1 MVEPSLRA
9 PLVGSSLRT
18 ALAALA
24 ITAGGALP
32 AQSHDFWV
40 QPAHYRISPG
50 VEIPLTLQVGHG
62 PFRQRSLIPLSRIL
76 RFEAVG
82 PDGVGID
89 LRARLQLGGPTSD
102 GTVGFEA
109 PGTYVLVLQT
119 DSRAYSLLPAIRFND
134 YLRYE
139 GLTPALAY
147 RERTHRM
154 GMDGSEN
161 YSRQAKAL
169 LQVGAPSGTQPDPS
183 GPQPEVTK
191 PVGLLL
197 EIVPDVD
204 PYTVP
209 RPKTLPIHVLYQGR
223 RLAGALVML
232 TNLGHDANP
241 IEVHLTDGSGEA
253 VFTMPQRGEWLLN
266 VIWTRLAPPASDTDF
281 ETTFSSLSFG
291 FPDP

>member
-1 MVEPSLRA
+1 ME
-9 PLVGSSLRT
+9 SSLRT
-18 ALAALA
+18 ALVALA
-24 ITAGGALP
+24 VTAAGMLR
-32 AQSHDFWV
+32 AQGHDFWV
-40 QPAHYRISPG
+40 QPARYRVTPG
-50 VEIPLTLQVGHG
+50 AEMPLTLQVGHG

-76 RFEAVG
+76 RFDAVR
-82 PDGVGID
+82 PDGLAVD
-89 LRARLQLGGPTSD
+89 LRTRLQLGGRTSD
-102 GTVGFEA
+102 GTVAFQA

-169 LQVGAPSGTQPDPS
+169 LQVGTPS
-183 GPQPEVTK
+183 GPQVEVTK

-209 RPKTLPIHVLYQGR
+209 RPKALPIHVLYQGR

-232 TNLGHDANP
+232 THLENDANP
-241 IEVHLTDGSGEA
+241 VEVHLTDRAGEA
-253 VFTMPQRGEWLLN
+253 NFTMPQSGGWLLN
-266 VIWTRLAPPASDTDF
+266 VIWTRLTPAASDTDF

-291 FPDP
+291 FPGP